1 MILKNNL
8 EWRTVALIIFCYAMW
23 LLLVFGLSRYSI
35 VIACLALIPVI
46 TLHSS
51 LQHECLHGHPF
62 RWSFL
67 NDALASVP
75 IGLFIPYLRFKD
87 SHLKHHQNAQ
97 ICDPFDDPESW
108 YLEQAFWH
116 RLPRVLKFLFDVN
129 NTLAGRL
136 LLGPGFVL
144 VRTAITDGR
153 AMLQGDRMVL
163 RAWAIHLS
171 LLVPLVVIIAQ
182 WSPMGLATYLLA
194 SYGGLS
200 LLMVRTYLEHQAEE
214 NARGRSVII
223 EDKSLLSLLFLN
235 NNLHAVH
242 HAYPAVAWHQLP
254 SLYQRNRD
262 RFLAMNKGYY
272 YRNYAEILRQFAFRR
287 KERVPFP
294 ESLVADQSPKT

>member
-1 MILKNNL
+1 MILRNNL
-8 EWRTVALIIFCYAMW
+8 EWRTVALIIMCYAIW
-23 LLLVFGLSRYSI
+23 LLLLFGLSGYSN
-35 VIACLALIPVI
+35 VIACLFLVPVI

-62 RWSFL
+62 RRSFL
-67 NDALASVP
+67 NDAVASVP
-75 IGLFIPYLRFKD
+75 IGLFIPYLCFKD

-116 RLPRVLKFLFDVN
+116 RLPRVLKFLFEVN

-144 VRTAITDGR
+144 IRTAITDSR
-153 AMLQGDRMVL
+153 AILQGDRMVL

-171 LLVPLVVIIAQ
+171 LLVPLVAIITQ
-182 WSPMGLATYLLA
+182 WSPMAPAAYLLA
-194 SYGGLS
+194 SYAGLS
-200 LLMVRTYLEHQAEE
+200 LLMMRTYLEHQAERD
-214 NARGRSVII
+214 ARGRSVII
-223 EDKSLLSLLFLN
+223 EDRGLLSLLFLN

-254 SLYQRNRD
+254 SLYLRNRT

-272 YRNYAEILRQFAFRR
+272 YRNYMDILRQFAFRR

-294 ESLVADQSPKT
+294 TSSVADRTSKT